1 MSVTTT
7 EVAVVG
13 GGVVGMVTALLLATA
28 GREVTLV
35 DSLTHLPARDEPWD
49 LRSFALTPGSRRIL
63 SHCGLWDALEQTR
76 IATFEGMEI
85 RDAASPARLG
95 FDRASAGDQPL
106 AYLVEQS
113 NLITACQRR
122 LAQET
127 RVSDLAAQ
135 VLGMTTSAE
144 DVRLHLGERRE
155 LRARVVLACDGRDS
169 PLRALAGIAS
179 EEHDYQQRAVVA
191 NVRMQLPH
199 GGIARQRFL
208 PEGPLALLP
217 LPTPDEVAVVWT
229 TTPEQAVW
237 AEACEDEAFRDA
249 LAQASDAWLGEVLV
263 TSRRLGFPL
272 VRRHAH
278 HYAVDR
284 VALVGDSAHV
294 VHPLAGQG
302 LNLGLLD
309 AAAIAEEL
317 GPASSAALQYPQS
330 LLARYSRARRGGNLA
345 MLTVTDQL
353 NRLFARRESPIIGL
367 RRVGLACVDRWAP
380 LKRRLIADAMG
391 QRGDLPLIA
400 RPGPSNSPLTRKH

>member
-1 MSVTTT
+1 MSTVTT

-49 LRSFALTPGSRRIL
+49 LRSFALTPASRRIL
-63 SHCGLWDALEQTR
+63 SHCGVWEALDAAR

-85 RDAASPARLG
+85 RDAASPARLC
-95 FDRASAGDQPL
+95 FDKAGAGNQPL
-106 AYLVEQS
+106 AYLVEQC
-113 NLITACQRR
+113 NLITACQRQ
-122 LAQET
+122 LARQT

-135 VLGMTTSAE
+135 VLGMTNGTE

-155 LRARVVLACDGRDS
+155 LRARAVLACDGRDS
-169 PLRALAGIAS
+169 PLRVLAGIAS
-179 EEHDYQQRAVVA
+179 EERDYHQRAVVA
-191 NVRMQLPH
+191 NVRTQLPH

-217 LPTPDEVAVVWT
+217 LPSADEVAVVWS
-229 TTPEQAVW
+229 TTPERAAW
-237 AEACEDEAFRDA
+237 AETCEDEAFRLA
-249 LAQASDAWLGEVLV
+249 LTQASDAWLGEVLV

-272 VRRHAH
+272 TRRHAR
-278 HYAVDR
+278 HYAVER
-284 VALVGDSAHV
+284 LALVGDAAHV

-317 GPASSAALQYPQS
+317 GLASAAALQYPQS

-345 MLTVTDQL
+345 MLAVTDQL
-353 NRLFARRESPIIGL
+353 NSLFARREAPIIGL
-367 RRVGLACVDRWAP
+367 RRAGLACVDRWAP
-380 LKRRLIADAMG
+380 LKRRLIAEAMG
-391 QRGDLPLIA
+391 QRGDLPLLA
-400 RPGPSNSPLTRKH
+400 RPGPSNSALTWKN

>member
-1 MSVTTT
+1 MSGTAT
-7 EVAVVG
+7 EIAVVG

-35 DSLTHLPARDEPWD
+35 DSLTHLPALDEPWD
-49 LRSFALTPGSRRIL
+49 LRSFALTPASRRIL
-63 SHCGLWDALEQTR
+63 AHCGLWEALDHAR

-85 RDAASPARLG
+85 RDAASPATLR

-113 NLITACQRR
+113 NLITACNRR
-122 LAQET
+122 LAQEA

-155 LRARVVLACDGRDS
+155 LRSRVVLACDGRDS

-191 NVRMQLPH
+191 NVRMQLSH

-217 LPTPDEVAVVWT
+217 LPSADEVAVVWT

-237 AEACEDEAFRDA
+237 AEECEVEAFRDA
-249 LAQASDAWLGEVLV
+249 LAQASDAWLGEVLT

-272 VRRHAH
+272 VRRHAQ
-278 HYAVDR
+278 HYAAER
-284 VALVGDSAHV
+284 LALVGDSAHV

-367 RRVGLACVDRWAP
+367 RRVGLAGVDRWAP

-400 RPGPSNSPLTRKH
+400 RPGPSNSPITRKN

>member
-1 MSVTTT
+1 MSAATT

-13 GGVVGMVTALLLATA
+13 GGVVGMITALLLARA

-35 DSLTHLPARDEPWD
+35 DSITHLPARDEPWD
-49 LRSFALTPGSRRIL
+49 LRSFALTPASRRIL
-63 SHCGLWDALEQTR
+63 ARCGVWDMLDQAR

-85 RDAASPARLG
+85 RDAASPARVR
-95 FDRASAGDQPL
+95 FDRAGAGNQPL

-113 NLITACQRR
+113 NLITACHRQ
-122 LAQET
+122 LAQQA

-135 VLGMTTSAE
+135 VLGMIAGAE

-169 PLRALAGIAS
+169 PMRALAGITS
-179 EEHDYQQRAVVA
+179 EEHDYRQRAVVA
-191 NVRMQLPH
+191 NVRTQLPH

-217 LPTPDEVAVVWT
+217 LPSPNEVAIVWS
-229 TTPEQAVW
+229 TTPEQASW
-237 AEACEDEAFRDA
+237 AETCDDEAFLAA
-249 LAQASDAWLGEVLV
+249 LTQASDAWLGEILS

-272 VRRHAH
+272 VRRHAR
-278 HYAVDR
+278 HY
-284 VALVGDSAHV
+284 VAERLALIGDAAHV

-309 AAAIAEEL
+309 AAAVVEEL
-317 GPASSAALQYPQS
+317 GSASAAALLHPQS
-330 LLARYSRARRGGNLA
+330 LLARYARARRGGNLA

-353 NRLFARRESPIIGL
+353 NRLFARREIPVVGL
-367 RRVGLACVDRWAP
+367 RRMGLALVDRAAP
-380 LKRRLIADAMG
+380 LKRRLIAEATG
-391 QRGDLPLIA
+391 QRGNLPLLA
-400 RPGPSNSPLTRKH
+400 RPGPSNSSPIRKN